1 MSHGS
6 HQASSPGKAAFPPV
20 RVLASLGHRNTMA
33 VSLRTTA
40 VLTAAS
46 LRVSREP
53 QGLDVEER
61 EQVKSVSS
69 LRSQSLFGVLFVLSS
84 ISYNQDQ
91 LKNLWSP
98 LCTKNNRPLV
108 QIIKN
113 IKKIATEPQTKP
125 RALCD
130 CRLHTMKL
138 ALSLTPRP

>member
-1 MSHGS
+1 M
-6 HQASSPGKAAFPPV
+6 
-20 RVLASLGHRNTMA
+20 
-33 VSLRTTA
+33 
-40 VLTAAS
+40 
-46 LRVSREP
+46 
-53 QGLDVEER
+53 EER

-69 LRSQSLFGVLFVLSS
+69 LRSQSLFGVLFLSS
-84 ISYNQDQ
+84 ISYNQDE

-98 LCTKNNRPLV
+98 LYTKNNRPLV